1 MARTISVAMIVR
13 DESEH
18 LAECLASIA
27 GLADEICIVDTGSR
41 DNTVEIAR
49 QLKAKMSFFIWCDD
63 FAAARN
69 ESLRLCTGDWVFIL
83 DADERLDKEDFAGI
97 RMLLDG
103 PRNAAYRFTTRNY
116 TNTTSVSDF
125 HRDPDDTHAG
135 GFAGWYPSTKVRLFP
150 NHANARFIGKVHELV
165 NHSLEAQGVQIL
177 TSNIPVYHYPF
188 RRTPA
193 RILEKQKQYL
203 ELGRA
208 KIDACPDDPKAYAEL
223 GNQLAET
230 GDYASAAAAFRESLK
245 RDPSNAEV
253 MKDLG
258 GVLHML
264 RRDEDAKTA
273 LRLALKLN
281 PSLAEAWRNLGV
293 VHADQ
298 KEWTVAIECF
308 EMGVSLDPKWMDGH
322 RYLSIALEGANRLAE
337 AAVESRRTLEA
348 DPASSQ
354 ALQLFI
360 HQMLRLEKRPEA
372 REILEGIIKQGKQTA
387 EIENALGELFY
398 YDELFEE
405 SKGHF
410 QMAGEM
416 GIAAAF
422 NNLGVVLYRQHMFE
436 AAKAAFENC
445 LEGDPGHR
453 GALANLQKCM
463 ARLGSE

>member
-18 LAECLASIA
+18 LAECLDSIA
-27 GLADEICIVDTGSR
+27 GLVDEICIVDTGSR
-41 DNTVEIAR
+41 DNTVEVAR
-49 QLKAKMSFFIWCDD
+49 HHKAKVSFFIWCDD

-69 ESLRLCTGDWVFIL
+69 ESLRLCTSDWIFVL
-83 DADERLDKEDFAGI
+83 DADERIAKEDFSAI
-97 RMLLDG
+97 RALLEG

-116 TNTTSVSDF
+116 TNTTSVSEFVREPEDG
-125 HRDPDDTHAG
+125 HAA

-150 NHANARFIGKVHELV
+150 NHVNARFVGKVHELV
-165 NHSLEAQGVQIL
+165 NHSLESQGFQIL
-177 TSNIPVYHYPF
+177 TSEVPVYHYPF
-188 RRTPA
+188 CRTPA
-193 RILEKQKQYL
+193 RILEKQKRYV
-203 ELGRA
+203 ELGKA
-208 KIDACPDDPKAYAEL
+208 KIDACPEDPKAYAEL
-223 GNQLAET
+223 GTQLVEM

-245 RDPSNAEV
+245 RDPSNADV

-258 GVLHML
+258 GVLHLM

-273 LRLALKLN
+273 LHLALKLN
-281 PSLAEAWRNLGV
+281 PNLAEAWRNMGV
-293 VHADQ
+293 LHADH

-308 EMGVSLDPKWMDGH
+308 EMGVSLDPKWIDGP

-337 AAVESRRTLEA
+337 AANASRSALES

-372 REILEGIIKQGKQTA
+372 RIVLEGIIQQGRQTA
-387 EIENALGELFY
+387 EIENALGELYY

-410 QMAGEM
+410 RRAGEM

-422 NNLGVVLYRQHMFE
+422 NNLGVVLYRQHLFE
-436 AAKAAFENC
+436 AAKAAFESC
-445 LEGDPGHR
+445 LSGDPAHR
-453 GALANLQKCM
+453 GAMANLQKCL
-463 ARLGSE
+463 ARLSGK